1 MENQTMFRLVVVL
14 IISCMSLS
22 SFAQKPNN
30 PAFSPPKSI
39 QSDLPNVLIIG
50 DSISIGYMLP
60 LRKQLDGV
68 ANVFRPTTNCGPTIR
83 GLEQLDS
90 WLGDRK
96 WDLIQWNHGL
106 HDLKYMGPK
115 GENLSDPDD
124 ATSHQQVP
132 PKEYEKNLH
141 TLTKRLKKTGA
152 TLVFC
157 ETTPVPEGAGGRVVG
172 DSKKYN
178 AIAQRVMR
186 EENVAINTLFD
197 FASENVP
204 TRPANVHYTSE
215 NSEKLAAFLAA
226 DIKKR
231 LAQHR

>member
-22 SFAQKPNN
+22 SFAQKPKN
-30 PAFSPPKSI
+30 PAFLPPKSI

-60 LRKQLDGV
+60 LRKKLDGV

>member
-1 MENQTMFRLVVVL
+1 MFRLVTVL
-14 IISCMSLS
+14 IIAGLSLP
-22 SFAQKPNN
+22 SFAQKPKN
-30 PAFSPPKSI
+30 PAFSPPTSI
-39 QSDLPNVLIIG
+39 QSDLPNVLVIG

-60 LRKQLDGV
+60 LREQLHGV
-68 ANVFRPTTNCGPTIR
+68 ANVFRPNTNCGPTIR

-90 WLGDRK
+90 WLGDRQ

-115 GENLSDPDD
+115 GENLSDPND

-132 PKEYEKNLH
+132 PKEYEENLH
-141 TLTKRLKKTGA
+141 TLTKRLKQTGA
-152 TLVFC
+152 VIVFC
-157 ETTPVPEGAGGRVVG
+157 ETTPVPEGANGRVVG

-178 AIAQRVMR
+178 AIAQRVMHD
-186 EENVAINTLFD
+186 EQVAINNLFD

-204 TRPANVHYTSE
+204 TRPANVHYTTE
-215 NSEKLAAFLAA
+215 NSEKLAAFLAS

-231 LAQHR
+231 LAKAK